1 MVQFHLGENSISFSD
16 DFNKLNTL
24 RTDIIDDMSQFSIY
38 DSMEQ
43 LISKHGKM
51 PNVDEVASSFPL
63 MVNQLICEA
72 IVPIIVNFLVENE
85 IYDCSEELFI
95 HRYQERYFNFA
106 KQPQFQNFLSHYVD
120 LANEYMEK
128 RTQKAYNRANRS
140 QWMGG
145 GFGITGAIKGAAQA
159 AVLNAATGVVRGI
172 GDGISDFA
180 SSTAY
185 KSKQNSLLSDDVF
198 QEFDIALQNCIHGC
212 ILACQIEYSTHKGIL
227 CSWSQRENIE
237 KSFAIFNNVQT
248 RVTNT
253 SKIAKLMSTA
263 IELSP
268 YNEEYYSFLYRQ
280 DGIDKTEVLALAEYL
295 GFSLYADRLELMDTA
310 LDALLDQLSSPA
322 QYGEC
327 AKGIIAL
334 GQKYSLISSDDC
346 IHATVKGDE
355 AAGTL
360 IKSSFEFA
368 VHGLYHE
375 AMEQSRTGNNS
386 AEQHRIYLQSL
397 EDLKKRYDYTNL
409 PELDPSAINEI
420 QELENASDLRVAAEV
435 QQQQY
440 FVRAMR
446 ELRQFYR
453 NESLSSKERITAILD
468 FAERRHIPV
477 TNGIASSS
485 STPTIANAVTMALAV
500 EELNS
505 RYTAKIKEQI
515 HAPSSEI
522 YQIRDAIQQL
532 FTQRGIVDSQKP
544 FEIIASFK
552 TSGSDVYNA
561 ILADCADLLNIPT
574 QIARY
579 LDNYADPHK
588 DDNDLRKKIA
598 SAIVNQCLNYPQFPC
613 TSINT
618 TLDENWAKKGEF
630 SDHKSVYVG
639 DFGALVPKDDIVC
652 MYYSRKS
659 FLDSTYTVITTSGIY
674 YPGRYMPTGRLWKD
688 IKEEPK
694 ESYHPKIIFKSTDH
708 TFEFGKDREGLE
720 LLKKCIKTAQSLMVQ
735 KIIPNNKINSSSFL
749 CERLHHYLSPDE
761 QSSVCLTSGSQLYGS
776 SEHPNSNVTGTSPL
790 KAHLSRN
797 EFILL
802 HESNPFINIIINIE
816 SSEVSAR
823 TIDNFLIIVLTNSF
837 LYFLDGQNEGYAIH
851 VEDLQSIKLEKSN
864 ESSYIEIS
872 SSDKIFSKRLKN
884 PTINSP
890 SLFDHLNQA
899 LVIGLRSEVQ
909 SPEEPLQ
916 PKEPPKNDNIFC
928 PYCGKKIPRNS
939 KFCCFCGS
947 KINYKK

>member
-106 KQPQFQNFLSHYVD
+106 KQPQFQNFLSHYVN

-248 RVTNT
+248 RVTDT
-253 SKIAKLMSTA
+253 SKIARLMSTA

-375 AMEQSRTGNNS
+375 AMEQSRAGNNS

-397 EDLKKRYDYTNL
+397 EDLKKRYDYPNL

-440 FVRAMR
+440 EGDDCSTITMLVVHHRFVASGDGYIYYGFKTCRDTQTTGLEFKDDAYI
-446 ELRQFYR
+446 EYDGGLKENQKNGQGKEYIFNYSK
-453 NESLSSKERITAILD
+453 NVPSL
-468 FAERRHIPV
+468 
-477 TNGIASSS
+477 
-485 STPTIANAVTMALAV
+485 
-500 EELNS
+500 
-505 RYTAKIKEQI
+505 
-515 HAPSSEI
+515 I
-522 YQIRDAIQQL
+522 YEGGFKD
-532 FTQRGIVDSQKP
+532 D
-544 FEIIASFK
+544 K
-552 TSGSDVYNA
+552 TSGKGKGYYEGGSLYYDGEYKNGKRNGKGTLYNE
-561 ILADCADLLNIPT
+561 DGSVQYKGNF
-574 QIARY
+574 
-579 LDNYADPHK
+579 K
-588 DDNDLRKKIA
+588 DGNA
-598 SAIVNQCLNYPQFPC
+598 A
-613 TSINT
+613 
-618 TLDENWAKKGEF
+618 
-630 SDHKSVYVG
+630 
-639 DFGALVPKDDIVC
+639 
-652 MYYSRKS
+652 
-659 FLDSTYTVITTSGIY
+659 
-674 YPGRYMPTGRLWKD
+674 
-688 IKEEPK
+688 
-694 ESYHPKIIFKSTDH
+694 
-708 TFEFGKDREGLE
+708 
-720 LLKKCIKTAQSLMVQ
+720 
-735 KIIPNNKINSSSFL
+735 
-749 CERLHHYLSPDE
+749 
-761 QSSVCLTSGSQLYGS
+761 
-776 SEHPNSNVTGTSPL
+776 
-790 KAHLSRN
+790 
-797 EFILL
+797 
-802 HESNPFINIIINIE
+802 
-816 SSEVSAR
+816 
-823 TIDNFLIIVLTNSF
+823 
-837 LYFLDGQNEGYAIH
+837 
-851 VEDLQSIKLEKSN
+851 
-864 ESSYIEIS
+864 
-872 SSDKIFSKRLKN
+872 
-884 PTINSP
+884 
-890 SLFDHLNQA
+890 
-899 LVIGLRSEVQ
+899 
-909 SPEEPLQ
+909 
-916 PKEPPKNDNIFC
+916 
-928 PYCGKKIPRNS
+928 
-939 KFCCFCGS
+939 
-947 KINYKK
+947 

>member
-51 PNVDEVASSFPL
+51 PNIDEVASSFPL

-106 KQPQFQNFLSHYVD
+106 KQPQFQNFLSHYVN

-128 RTQKAYNRANRS
+128 RTQKEYNRANRS

-248 RVTNT
+248 RVTDT

-280 DGIDKTEVLALAEYL
+280 DGIDKTEVLNLAEYL

-355 AAGTL
+355 AASFL

-368 VHGLYHE
+368 IHGLYHE
-375 AMEQSRTGNNS
+375 AMEQSRAGNNS
-386 AEQHRIYLQSL
+386 VEQHRIYLQSL
-397 EDLKKRYDYTNL
+397 EELKKKYDYNSL
-409 PELDPSAINEI
+409 SEVDSSAINEM
-420 QELENASDLRVAAEV
+420 QELENASDLRVAVKA

-440 FVRAMR
+440 FLRAMR
-446 ELRQFYR
+446 ELGQFYR

-468 FAERRHIPV
+468 FAERRHILV

-485 STPTIANAVTMALAV
+485 STPTIANAVTMALAA

-505 RYTAKIKEQI
+505 RYTAEIKEQI
-515 HAPSSEI
+515 NAPSSEI

-532 FTQRGIVDSQKP
+532 FTKRGIVDSQKP

-552 TSGSDVYNA
+552 TGGSDVYNA

-674 YPGRYMPTGRLWKD
+674 YPGSYMPTGRLWKD

-708 TFEFGKDREGLE
+708 IFEFGKDREGLE
-720 LLKKCIKTAQSLMVQ
+720 LLKKCIKTAQSLLVQ

-761 QSSVCLTSGSQLYGS
+761 QSSVYLTSGSQLYGS
-776 SEHPNSNVTGTSPL
+776 SEHPNSNITGTSPL

-797 EFILL
+797 EFILQ

-816 SSEVSAR
+816 SPEVSAR
-823 TIDNFLIIVLTNSF
+823 TIDHFLIIVLTNSF
-837 LYFLDGQNEGYAIH
+837 LYFLDGQNEGCAIH
-851 VEDLQSIKLEKSN
+851 VEDLQSIELEKSN
-864 ESSYIEIS
+864 DSSYIEIS

-884 PTINSP
+884 PTIDSP
-890 SLFDHLNQA
+890 TLFDHLNQA
-899 LVIGLRSEVQ
+899 LAIELRTKIQ
-909 SPEEPLQ
+909 SPDKLSQPEEHSQ
-916 PKEPPKNDNIFC
+916 SNNIFC
-928 PYCGKKIPRNS
+928 PYCGKKIPRSS

>member
-106 KQPQFQNFLSHYVD
+106 KQPQFQNFLSHYVN

-212 ILACQIEYSTHKGIL
+212 VLACQIEYSTHKGIL

-248 RVTNT
+248 RVTDT
-253 SKIAKLMSTA
+253 SKIARLMSTA

-375 AMEQSRTGNNS
+375 AMEQSRAGNNS

-397 EDLKKRYDYTNL
+397 EDLKKRYDYPNL

-761 QSSVCLTSGSQLYGS
+761 QSSVCLTSGSQLYGI

-823 TIDNFLIIVLTNSF
+823 TIDNFLIIVLTNIF
-837 LYFLDGQNEGYAIH
+837 LYFLDGQNEGCAIH

>member
-106 KQPQFQNFLSHYVD
+106 KQPQFQNFLSHYVN

-248 RVTNT
+248 RVTDT
-253 SKIAKLMSTA
+253 SKIARLMSTA

-375 AMEQSRTGNNS
+375 AMEQSRAGNNS

-397 EDLKKRYDYTNL
+397 EDLKKRYDYPNL

-674 YPGRYMPTGRLWKD
+674 YPGSYMPTGRLWKD

-708 TFEFGKDREGLE
+708 IFEFGKDREGLE
-720 LLKKCIKTAQSLMVQ
+720 LLKKCIKTAQSLLVQ

-761 QSSVCLTSGSQLYGS
+761 QSSVYLTSGSQLYGS

-797 EFILL
+797 EFILQ

-816 SSEVSAR
+816 SPEVSAR
-823 TIDNFLIIVLTNSF
+823 TIDHFLIIVLTNSF
-837 LYFLDGQNEGYAIH
+837 LYFLDGQNEGCAIH
-851 VEDLQSIKLEKSN
+851 VEDLQSIELEKSN
-864 ESSYIEIS
+864 DSSYIEIS

-884 PTINSP
+884 PTIDSP
-890 SLFDHLNQA
+890 TLFDHLNQA
-899 LVIGLRSEVQ
+899 LAIELRTKIQ
-909 SPEEPLQ
+909 SPDKLSQPEEHSQ
-916 PKEPPKNDNIFC
+916 SNNIFC
-928 PYCGKKIPRNS
+928 PYCGKKIPRSS

>member
-51 PNVDEVASSFPL
+51 PNIDEVASSFPL

-106 KQPQFQNFLSHYVD
+106 KQPQFQNFLSHYVN

-128 RTQKAYNRANRS
+128 RTQKEYNRANRS

-248 RVTNT
+248 RVTDT

-280 DGIDKTEVLALAEYL
+280 DGIDKTEVLNLAEYL

-310 LDALLDQLSSPA
+310 LDALLDRLSSPA

-355 AAGTL
+355 AASFL

-368 VHGLYHE
+368 IHGLYHE
-375 AMEQSRTGNNS
+375 AMEQSRAGNNS
-386 AEQHRIYLQSL
+386 VEQHRIYLQSL
-397 EDLKKRYDYTNL
+397 EELKKKYDYNSL
-409 PELDPSAINEI
+409 SEVDPSAINEM
-420 QELENASDLRVAAEV
+420 QELENASDLRVAVKA

-440 FVRAMR
+440 FLRAMR
-446 ELRQFYR
+446 ELGQFYR

-468 FAERRHIPV
+468 FAERRHILV

-485 STPTIANAVTMALAV
+485 STPTIANAVTMALAA

-505 RYTAKIKEQI
+505 RYTAEIKEQI
-515 HAPSSEI
+515 NAPSSEI

-532 FTQRGIVDSQKP
+532 FTKRGIVDSQKP

-552 TSGSDVYNA
+552 TGGSDVYNA

-674 YPGRYMPTGRLWKD
+674 YPGSYMPTGRLWKD

-708 TFEFGKDREGLE
+708 IFEFGKDREGLE
-720 LLKKCIKTAQSLMVQ
+720 LLKKCIKTAQSLLVQ

-761 QSSVCLTSGSQLYGS
+761 QSSVYLTSGSQLYGS
-776 SEHPNSNVTGTSPL
+776 SEHPNSNITGTSPL

-797 EFILL
+797 EFILQ

-816 SSEVSAR
+816 SPEVSAR
-823 TIDNFLIIVLTNSF
+823 TIDHFLIIVLTNSF
-837 LYFLDGQNEGYAIH
+837 LYFLDGQNEGCAIH
-851 VEDLQSIKLEKSN
+851 VEDLQSIELEKSN
-864 ESSYIEIS
+864 DSSYIEIS

-884 PTINSP
+884 PTIDSP
-890 SLFDHLNQA
+890 TLFDHLNQA
-899 LVIGLRSEVQ
+899 LAIELRTKIQ
-909 SPEEPLQ
+909 SPDKLSQPEEHSQ
-916 PKEPPKNDNIFC
+916 SNNIFC
-928 PYCGKKIPRNS
+928 PYCGKKIPRSS

>member
-51 PNVDEVASSFPL
+51 PNIDEVASSFPL

-106 KQPQFQNFLSHYVD
+106 KQPQFQNFLSHYVN

-128 RTQKAYNRANRS
+128 RTQKEYNRANRS

-248 RVTNT
+248 RVTDT

-280 DGIDKTEVLALAEYL
+280 DGIDKTEVLNLAEYL

-310 LDALLDQLSSPA
+310 LDALLDRLSSPA

-355 AAGTL
+355 AASFL

-368 VHGLYHE
+368 IHGLYHE
-375 AMEQSRTGNNS
+375 AMEQSRAGNNS
-386 AEQHRIYLQSL
+386 VEQHRIYLQSL
-397 EDLKKRYDYTNL
+397 EELKKKYDYNSL
-409 PELDPSAINEI
+409 SEVDPSAINEM
-420 QELENASDLRVAAEV
+420 QELENASDLRVAVKA

-440 FVRAMR
+440 FLRAMR
-446 ELRQFYR
+446 ELGQFYR

-468 FAERRHIPV
+468 FAERRHILV

-485 STPTIANAVTMALAV
+485 STPTIANAVTMALAA

-505 RYTAKIKEQI
+505 RYTAEIKEQI
-515 HAPSSEI
+515 NAPSSEI

-532 FTQRGIVDSQKP
+532 FTKRGIVDSQKP

-552 TSGSDVYNA
+552 TGGSDVYNA

-659 FLDSTYTVITTSGIY
+659 FLDSSYTVITTSGIY
-674 YPGRYMPTGRLWKD
+674 YPGSYMPTGRLWKD

-708 TFEFGKDREGLE
+708 IFEFGKDREGLE
-720 LLKKCIKTAQSLMVQ
+720 LLKKCIKTAQSLLVQ

-761 QSSVCLTSGSQLYGS
+761 QSSVYLTSGSQLYGS
-776 SEHPNSNVTGTSPL
+776 SEHPNSNITGTSPL

-797 EFILL
+797 EFILQ

-816 SSEVSAR
+816 SPEVSAR
-823 TIDNFLIIVLTNSF
+823 TIDHFLIIVLTNSF
-837 LYFLDGQNEGYAIH
+837 LYFLDGQNEGCAIH
-851 VEDLQSIKLEKSN
+851 VEDLQSIELEKSN
-864 ESSYIEIS
+864 DSSYIEIS

-884 PTINSP
+884 PTIDSP
-890 SLFDHLNQA
+890 TLFDHLNQA
-899 LVIGLRSEVQ
+899 LAIELRTKIQ
-909 SPEEPLQ
+909 SPDKLSQPEEHSQ
-916 PKEPPKNDNIFC
+916 SNNIFC
-928 PYCGKKIPRNS
+928 PYCGKKIPRSS

>member
-51 PNVDEVASSFPL
+51 PNIDEVASSFPL

-106 KQPQFQNFLSHYVD
+106 KQPQFQNFLSHYVN

-128 RTQKAYNRANRS
+128 RTQKEYNRANRS

-248 RVTNT
+248 RVTDT

-280 DGIDKTEVLALAEYL
+280 DGIDKTEVLNLAEYL

-310 LDALLDQLSSPA
+310 LDALLDRLSSPA

-355 AAGTL
+355 AASFL

-368 VHGLYHE
+368 IHGLYHE
-375 AMEQSRTGNNS
+375 AMEQSRAGNNS
-386 AEQHRIYLQSL
+386 VEQHRIYLQSL
-397 EDLKKRYDYTNL
+397 EELKKKYDYNSL
-409 PELDPSAINEI
+409 SEVDPSAINEM
-420 QELENASDLRVAAEV
+420 QELENASDLRVAVKA

-440 FVRAMR
+440 FLRAMR
-446 ELRQFYR
+446 ELGQFYR

-468 FAERRHIPV
+468 FAERRHILV

-485 STPTIANAVTMALAV
+485 STPTIANAVTMALAA

-505 RYTAKIKEQI
+505 RYTAEIKEQI
-515 HAPSSEI
+515 NAPSSEI

-532 FTQRGIVDSQKP
+532 FTKRGIVDSQKP

-552 TSGSDVYNA
+552 TGGSDVYNA

-674 YPGRYMPTGRLWKD
+674 YPGSYMPTGRLWKD

-708 TFEFGKDREGLE
+708 IFEFGKDREGLE
-720 LLKKCIKTAQSLMVQ
+720 LLKKCIKTAQSLLVQ
-735 KIIPNNKINSSSFL
+735 KIIHNNKINSSSFL

-761 QSSVCLTSGSQLYGS
+761 QSSVYLTSGSQLYGS

-797 EFILL
+797 EFILQ

-816 SSEVSAR
+816 SPEVSAR
-823 TIDNFLIIVLTNSF
+823 TIDHFLIIVLTNSF
-837 LYFLDGQNEGYAIH
+837 LYFLDGQNEGCAIH
-851 VEDLQSIKLEKSN
+851 VEDLQSIELEKSN
-864 ESSYIEIS
+864 DSSYIEIS

-884 PTINSP
+884 PTIDSP
-890 SLFDHLNQA
+890 TLFDHLNQA
-899 LVIGLRSEVQ
+899 LAIELRTKIQ
-909 SPEEPLQ
+909 SPDKLSQPEEHSQ
-916 PKEPPKNDNIFC
+916 SNNIFC
-928 PYCGKKIPRNS
+928 PYCGKKIPRSS

>member
-1 MVQFHLGENSISFSD
+1 
-16 DFNKLNTL
+16 
-24 RTDIIDDMSQFSIY
+24 MSQFSIY

-106 KQPQFQNFLSHYVD
+106 KQPQFQNFLSHYVN

-248 RVTNT
+248 RVTDT
-253 SKIAKLMSTA
+253 SKIARLMSTA

-280 DGIDKTEVLALAEYL
+280 DGIDKTEVLALAKYL

-375 AMEQSRTGNNS
+375 AMEQSRAGNNS

-397 EDLKKRYDYTNL
+397 EDLKKRYDYPNL

-420 QELENASDLRVAAEV
+420 QELENGG
-435 QQQQY
+435 
-440 FVRAMR
+440 FNMAMKVIKCPDCGH
-446 ELRQFYR
+446 ELARLILGGGTNQTKTCSGCGSRF
-453 NESLSSKERITAILD
+453 RI
-468 FAERRHIPV
+468 
-477 TNGIASSS
+477 
-485 STPTIANAVTMALAV
+485 
-500 EELNS
+500 
-505 RYTAKIKEQI
+505 IK
-515 HAPSSEI
+515 
-522 YQIRDAIQQL
+522 D
-532 FTQRGIVDSQKP
+532 
-544 FEIIASFK
+544 
-552 TSGSDVYNA
+552 
-561 ILADCADLLNIPT
+561 
-574 QIARY
+574 
-579 LDNYADPHK
+579 
-588 DDNDLRKKIA
+588 
-598 SAIVNQCLNYPQFPC
+598 
-613 TSINT
+613 
-618 TLDENWAKKGEF
+618 
-630 SDHKSVYVG
+630 
-639 DFGALVPKDDIVC
+639 
-652 MYYSRKS
+652 
-659 FLDSTYTVITTSGIY
+659 
-674 YPGRYMPTGRLWKD
+674 
-688 IKEEPK
+688 
-694 ESYHPKIIFKSTDH
+694 
-708 TFEFGKDREGLE
+708 
-720 LLKKCIKTAQSLMVQ
+720 
-735 KIIPNNKINSSSFL
+735 
-749 CERLHHYLSPDE
+749 
-761 QSSVCLTSGSQLYGS
+761 
-776 SEHPNSNVTGTSPL
+776 
-790 KAHLSRN
+790 
-797 EFILL
+797 
-802 HESNPFINIIINIE
+802 
-816 SSEVSAR
+816 AR
-823 TIDNFLIIVLTNSF
+823 TGSVR
-837 LYFLDGQNEGYAIH
+837 
-851 VEDLQSIKLEKSN
+851 VE
-864 ESSYIEIS
+864 
-872 SSDKIFSKRLKN
+872 R
-884 PTINSP
+884 
-890 SLFDHLNQA
+890 A
-899 LVIGLRSEVQ
+899 
-909 SPEEPLQ
+909 
-916 PKEPPKNDNIFC
+916 
-928 PYCGKKIPRNS
+928 
-939 KFCCFCGS
+939 
-947 KINYKK
+947 

>member
-1 MVQFHLGENSISFSD
+1 
-16 DFNKLNTL
+16 
-24 RTDIIDDMSQFSIY
+24 
-38 DSMEQ
+38 
-43 LISKHGKM
+43 
-51 PNVDEVASSFPL
+51 
-63 MVNQLICEA
+63 
-72 IVPIIVNFLVENE
+72 
-85 IYDCSEELFI
+85 
-95 HRYQERYFNFA
+95 
-106 KQPQFQNFLSHYVD
+106 
-120 LANEYMEK
+120 
-128 RTQKAYNRANRS
+128 
-140 QWMGG
+140 
-145 GFGITGAIKGAAQA
+145 
-159 AVLNAATGVVRGI
+159 
-172 GDGISDFA
+172 
-180 SSTAY
+180 
-185 KSKQNSLLSDDVF
+185 
-198 QEFDIALQNCIHGC
+198 
-212 ILACQIEYSTHKGIL
+212 
-227 CSWSQRENIE
+227 
-237 KSFAIFNNVQT
+237 
-248 RVTNT
+248 
-253 SKIAKLMSTA
+253 
-263 IELSP
+263 
-268 YNEEYYSFLYRQ
+268 
-280 DGIDKTEVLALAEYL
+280 
-295 GFSLYADRLELMDTA
+295 
-310 LDALLDQLSSPA
+310 
-322 QYGEC
+322 
-327 AKGIIAL
+327 
-334 GQKYSLISSDDC
+334 
-346 IHATVKGDE
+346 
-355 AAGTL
+355 
-360 IKSSFEFA
+360 
-368 VHGLYHE
+368 
-375 AMEQSRTGNNS
+375 
-386 AEQHRIYLQSL
+386 
-397 EDLKKRYDYTNL
+397 
-409 PELDPSAINEI
+409 
-420 QELENASDLRVAAEV
+420 
-435 QQQQY
+435 
-440 FVRAMR
+440 
-446 ELRQFYR
+446 
-453 NESLSSKERITAILD
+453 
-468 FAERRHIPV
+468 
-477 TNGIASSS
+477 
-485 STPTIANAVTMALAV
+485 MALAV

-761 QSSVCLTSGSQLYGS
+761 QSSVCLTSGSQLYGI

-837 LYFLDGQNEGYAIH
+837 LYFLDGQNEGCAIH

>member
-51 PNVDEVASSFPL
+51 PNIGEVASSFPL

-106 KQPQFQNFLSHYVD
+106 KQPQFQNFLSHYVN

-128 RTQKAYNRANRS
+128 RTQKEYNRANRS

-248 RVTNT
+248 RVTDT

-280 DGIDKTEVLALAEYL
+280 DGIDKTEVLNLAEYL

-310 LDALLDQLSSPA
+310 LDALLDRLSSPA

-355 AAGTL
+355 AASFL

-368 VHGLYHE
+368 IHGLYHE
-375 AMEQSRTGNNS
+375 AMEQSRAGNNS
-386 AEQHRIYLQSL
+386 VEQHRIYLQSL
-397 EDLKKRYDYTNL
+397 EELKKKYDYNSL
-409 PELDPSAINEI
+409 SEVDPSAINEM
-420 QELENASDLRVAAEV
+420 QELENASDLRVAVKA

-440 FVRAMR
+440 FLRAMR
-446 ELRQFYR
+446 ELGQFYR

-468 FAERRHIPV
+468 FAERRHILV

-485 STPTIANAVTMALAV
+485 STPTIANAVTMALAA

-505 RYTAKIKEQI
+505 RYTAEIKEQI
-515 HAPSSEI
+515 NAPSSEI

-532 FTQRGIVDSQKP
+532 FTKRGIVDSQKP

-552 TSGSDVYNA
+552 TGGSDVYNA

-674 YPGRYMPTGRLWKD
+674 YPGSYMPTGRLWKD

-708 TFEFGKDREGLE
+708 IFEFGKDREGLE
-720 LLKKCIKTAQSLMVQ
+720 LLKKCIKTAQSLLVQ

-761 QSSVCLTSGSQLYGS
+761 QSSVYLTSGSQLYGS
-776 SEHPNSNVTGTSPL
+776 SEHPNSNITGTSPL

-797 EFILL
+797 EFILQ

-816 SSEVSAR
+816 SPEVSAR
-823 TIDNFLIIVLTNSF
+823 TIDHFLIIVLTNSF
-837 LYFLDGQNEGYAIH
+837 LYFLDGQNEGCAIH
-851 VEDLQSIKLEKSN
+851 VEDLQSIELEKSN
-864 ESSYIEIS
+864 DSSYIEIS

-884 PTINSP
+884 PTIDSP
-890 SLFDHLNQA
+890 TLFDHLNQA
-899 LVIGLRSEVQ
+899 LAIELRTKIQ
-909 SPEEPLQ
+909 SPDKLSQPEEHFQ
-916 PKEPPKNDNIFC
+916 SNNIFC
-928 PYCGKKIPRNS
+928 PYCGKKIPRSS

>member
-51 PNVDEVASSFPL
+51 PNIDEVASSFPL

-106 KQPQFQNFLSHYVD
+106 KQPQFQNFLSHYVN

-128 RTQKAYNRANRS
+128 RTQKEYNRANRS

-248 RVTNT
+248 RVTDT
-253 SKIAKLMSTA
+253 SKIAKFMSTA

-280 DGIDKTEVLALAEYL
+280 DGIDKTEVLNLAEYL

-310 LDALLDQLSSPA
+310 LDALLDRLSSPA

-355 AAGTL
+355 AASFL

-368 VHGLYHE
+368 IHGLYHE
-375 AMEQSRTGNNS
+375 AMEQSRAGNNS
-386 AEQHRIYLQSL
+386 VEQHRIYLQSL
-397 EDLKKRYDYTNL
+397 EELKKKYDYNSL
-409 PELDPSAINEI
+409 SEVEPSAINEM
-420 QELENASDLRVAAEV
+420 QELENASDLRVAVKA

-440 FVRAMR
+440 FLRAMR
-446 ELRQFYR
+446 ELGQFYR

-468 FAERRHIPV
+468 FAERRHILV

-485 STPTIANAVTMALAV
+485 STPTIANAVTMALAA

-505 RYTAKIKEQI
+505 RYTAEIKEQI
-515 HAPSSEI
+515 NAPSSEI

-532 FTQRGIVDSQKP
+532 FTKRGIVDSQKP

-552 TSGSDVYNA
+552 TGGSDVYNA

-579 LDNYADPHK
+579 LDNHADPHK

-674 YPGRYMPTGRLWKD
+674 YPGSYMPTGRLWKD

-708 TFEFGKDREGLE
+708 IFEFGKDREGLE
-720 LLKKCIKTAQSLMVQ
+720 LLKKCIKTAQSLLVQ

-761 QSSVCLTSGSQLYGS
+761 QSSVYLTSGSQLYGS

-797 EFILL
+797 EFILQ

-816 SSEVSAR
+816 SPEVSAR
-823 TIDNFLIIVLTNSF
+823 TIDHFLIIVLTNSF
-837 LYFLDGQNEGYAIH
+837 LYFLDGQNEGCAIH
-851 VEDLQSIKLEKSN
+851 VEDLQSIELEKSN
-864 ESSYIEIS
+864 DSSYIEIS

-884 PTINSP
+884 PTIDSP
-890 SLFDHLNQA
+890 TLFDHLNQA
-899 LVIGLRSEVQ
+899 LAIELRTKIQ
-909 SPEEPLQ
+909 SPDKLSQPEEHSQ
-916 PKEPPKNDNIFC
+916 SNNIFC
-928 PYCGKKIPRNS
+928 PYCGKKIPRSS

>member
-51 PNVDEVASSFPL
+51 PNIDEVASSFPL

-106 KQPQFQNFLSHYVD
+106 KQPQFQNFLSHYVN

-128 RTQKAYNRANRS
+128 RTQKEYNRANRS

-248 RVTNT
+248 RVTDT

-280 DGIDKTEVLALAEYL
+280 DGIDKTEVLNLAEYL

-310 LDALLDQLSSPA
+310 LDALLDRLSSPA

-334 GQKYSLISSDDC
+334 GQKYRLISSDDC

-355 AAGTL
+355 AASFL

-368 VHGLYHE
+368 IHGLYHE
-375 AMEQSRTGNNS
+375 AMEQSRAGNNS
-386 AEQHRIYLQSL
+386 VEQHRIYLQSL
-397 EDLKKRYDYTNL
+397 EELKKKYDYNSL
-409 PELDPSAINEI
+409 SEVDPSAINEM
-420 QELENASDLRVAAEV
+420 QELENASDLRVAVKA

-440 FVRAMR
+440 FLRAMR
-446 ELRQFYR
+446 ELGQFYR

-468 FAERRHIPV
+468 FAERRHILV

-485 STPTIANAVTMALAV
+485 STPTIANAVTMALAA

-505 RYTAKIKEQI
+505 RYTAEIKEQI
-515 HAPSSEI
+515 NAPSSEI

-532 FTQRGIVDSQKP
+532 FTKRGIVDSQKP

-552 TSGSDVYNA
+552 TGGSDVYNA

-674 YPGRYMPTGRLWKD
+674 YPGSYMPTGRLWKD

-708 TFEFGKDREGLE
+708 IFEFGKDREGLE
-720 LLKKCIKTAQSLMVQ
+720 LLKKCIKTAQSLLVQ

-761 QSSVCLTSGSQLYGS
+761 QSSVYLTSGSQLYGS
-776 SEHPNSNVTGTSPL
+776 SEHPNSNITGTSPL

-797 EFILL
+797 EFILQ

-816 SSEVSAR
+816 SPEVSAR
-823 TIDNFLIIVLTNSF
+823 TIDHFLIIVLTNSF
-837 LYFLDGQNEGYAIH
+837 LYFLDGQNEGCAIH
-851 VEDLQSIKLEKSN
+851 VEDLQSIELEKSN
-864 ESSYIEIS
+864 DSSYIEIS

-884 PTINSP
+884 PTIDSP
-890 SLFDHLNQA
+890 TLFDHLNQA
-899 LVIGLRSEVQ
+899 LAIELRTKIQ
-909 SPEEPLQ
+909 SPDKLSQPEEHSQ
-916 PKEPPKNDNIFC
+916 SNNIFC
-928 PYCGKKIPRNS
+928 PYCGKKIPRSS

>member
-106 KQPQFQNFLSHYVD
+106 KQPQFQNFLSHYVN

-172 GDGISDFA
+172 GDVISDFA

-248 RVTNT
+248 RVTDT
-253 SKIAKLMSTA
+253 SKIARLMSTA

-375 AMEQSRTGNNS
+375 AMEQSRAGNNS

-397 EDLKKRYDYTNL
+397 EDLKKRYDYPNL

-674 YPGRYMPTGRLWKD
+674 YPGSYMPTGRLWKD

-708 TFEFGKDREGLE
+708 IFEFGKDLEGLE
-720 LLKKCIKTAQSLMVQ
+720 LLKKCIKTAQSLLVQ
-735 KIIPNNKINSSSFL
+735 KIIPNHKINSSSFL

-761 QSSVCLTSGSQLYGS
+761 QSSVYLTSGSQLYGS

-797 EFILL
+797 EFILQ

-816 SSEVSAR
+816 SPEVSAR
-823 TIDNFLIIVLTNSF
+823 TIDHFLIIVLTNSF
-837 LYFLDGQNEGYAIH
+837 LYFLDGQNEGCAIH
-851 VEDLQSIKLEKSN
+851 VEDLQSIELEKSN
-864 ESSYIEIS
+864 DSSYIEIS

-884 PTINSP
+884 PTIDSP
-890 SLFDHLNQA
+890 TLFDHLNQA
-899 LVIGLRSEVQ
+899 LAIELRTKIQ
-909 SPEEPLQ
+909 SPDKLSQPEEHSQ
-916 PKEPPKNDNIFC
+916 SNNIFC
-928 PYCGKKIPRNS
+928 PYCGKKIPRSS

>member
-51 PNVDEVASSFPL
+51 PNIDEVASSFPL

-106 KQPQFQNFLSHYVD
+106 KQPQFQNFLSHYVN

-128 RTQKAYNRANRS
+128 RTQKEYNRANRS

-248 RVTNT
+248 RVTDT

-280 DGIDKTEVLALAEYL
+280 DGIDKTEVLNLAEYL

-310 LDALLDQLSSPA
+310 LDALLDRLSSPA

-355 AAGTL
+355 AASFL

-368 VHGLYHE
+368 IHGLYHE
-375 AMEQSRTGNNS
+375 AMEQSRAGNNS
-386 AEQHRIYLQSL
+386 VEQHRIYLQSL
-397 EDLKKRYDYTNL
+397 EELKKKYDYNSL
-409 PELDPSAINEI
+409 SEVDPSAINEM
-420 QELENASDLRVAAEV
+420 QELENASDLRVAVKA

-440 FVRAMR
+440 FLRAMR
-446 ELRQFYR
+446 ELGQFYR

-468 FAERRHIPV
+468 FAERRHILV

-485 STPTIANAVTMALAV
+485 STPTIANAVTMALAA

-505 RYTAKIKEQI
+505 RYTAEIKEQI
-515 HAPSSEI
+515 NAPSSEI

-532 FTQRGIVDSQKP
+532 FTKRGIVDSQKP

-552 TSGSDVYNA
+552 TGGSDVYNA

-674 YPGRYMPTGRLWKD
+674 YPGSYMPTGRLWKD

-708 TFEFGKDREGLE
+708 IFEFGKDREGLE
-720 LLKKCIKTAQSLMVQ
+720 LLKKCIKTAQSLLVQ

-761 QSSVCLTSGSQLYGS
+761 QSSVYLTSGSQLYGS
-776 SEHPNSNVTGTSPL
+776 SEHPNSNITGTSPL
-790 KAHLSRN
+790 KAHLSKN
-797 EFILL
+797 EFILQ

-816 SSEVSAR
+816 SPEVSAR
-823 TIDNFLIIVLTNSF
+823 TIDHFLIIVLTNSF
-837 LYFLDGQNEGYAIH
+837 LYFLDGQNEGCAIH
-851 VEDLQSIKLEKSN
+851 VEDLQSIELEKSN
-864 ESSYIEIS
+864 DSSYIEIS

-884 PTINSP
+884 PTIDSP
-890 SLFDHLNQA
+890 TLFDHLNQA
-899 LVIGLRSEVQ
+899 LAIELRTKIQ
-909 SPEEPLQ
+909 SPDKLSQPEEHSQ
-916 PKEPPKNDNIFC
+916 SNNIFC
-928 PYCGKKIPRNS
+928 PYCGKKIPRSS

>member
-51 PNVDEVASSFPL
+51 PNIDEVASSFPL

-106 KQPQFQNFLSHYVD
+106 KQPQFQNFLSHYVN

-128 RTQKAYNRANRS
+128 RTQKEYNRANRS

-248 RVTNT
+248 RVTDT

-280 DGIDKTEVLALAEYL
+280 DG
-295 GFSLYADRLELMDTA
+295 
-310 LDALLDQLSSPA
+310 
-322 QYGEC
+322 
-327 AKGIIAL
+327 
-334 GQKYSLISSDDC
+334 
-346 IHATVKGDE
+346 
-355 AAGTL
+355 
-360 IKSSFEFA
+360 
-368 VHGLYHE
+368 
-375 AMEQSRTGNNS
+375 
-386 AEQHRIYLQSL
+386 
-397 EDLKKRYDYTNL
+397 
-409 PELDPSAINEI
+409 
-420 QELENASDLRVAAEV
+420 
-435 QQQQY
+435 
-440 FVRAMR
+440 
-446 ELRQFYR
+446 
-453 NESLSSKERITAILD
+453 
-468 FAERRHIPV
+468 
-477 TNGIASSS
+477 
-485 STPTIANAVTMALAV
+485 
-500 EELNS
+500 
-505 RYTAKIKEQI
+505 
-515 HAPSSEI
+515 
-522 YQIRDAIQQL
+522 
-532 FTQRGIVDSQKP
+532 
-544 FEIIASFK
+544 
-552 TSGSDVYNA
+552 
-561 ILADCADLLNIPT
+561 
-574 QIARY
+574 
-579 LDNYADPHK
+579 
-588 DDNDLRKKIA
+588 
-598 SAIVNQCLNYPQFPC
+598 
-613 TSINT
+613 
-618 TLDENWAKKGEF
+618 
-630 SDHKSVYVG
+630 
-639 DFGALVPKDDIVC
+639 
-652 MYYSRKS
+652 
-659 FLDSTYTVITTSGIY
+659 
-674 YPGRYMPTGRLWKD
+674 
-688 IKEEPK
+688 
-694 ESYHPKIIFKSTDH
+694 
-708 TFEFGKDREGLE
+708 
-720 LLKKCIKTAQSLMVQ
+720 
-735 KIIPNNKINSSSFL
+735 
-749 CERLHHYLSPDE
+749 
-761 QSSVCLTSGSQLYGS
+761 
-776 SEHPNSNVTGTSPL
+776 
-790 KAHLSRN
+790 
-797 EFILL
+797 
-802 HESNPFINIIINIE
+802 
-816 SSEVSAR
+816 
-823 TIDNFLIIVLTNSF
+823 
-837 LYFLDGQNEGYAIH
+837 
-851 VEDLQSIKLEKSN
+851 
-864 ESSYIEIS
+864 IEIS

-899 LVIGLRSEVQ
+899 LVIGLHSEVQ

-916 PKEPPKNDNIFC
+916 PKDPPKSDNIFC
-928 PYCGKKIPRNS
+928 PYCGKKIPRSS

-947 KINYKK
+947 KINYKKESPL

>member
-106 KQPQFQNFLSHYVD
+106 KQPQFQNFLSHYVN

-248 RVTNT
+248 RVTDT
-253 SKIAKLMSTA
+253 SKIARLMSTA

-375 AMEQSRTGNNS
+375 AMEQSRAGNNS

-397 EDLKKRYDYTNL
+397 EDLKKRYDYPNL

-588 DDNDLRKKIA
+588 DNNDLRKKIA

-708 TFEFGKDREGLE
+708 TFEFGKDREGLV
-720 LLKKCIKTAQSLMVQ
+720 LLK
-735 KIIPNNKINSSSFL
+735 
-749 CERLHHYLSPDE
+749 
-761 QSSVCLTSGSQLYGS
+761 
-776 SEHPNSNVTGTSPL
+776 
-790 KAHLSRN
+790 
-797 EFILL
+797 
-802 HESNPFINIIINIE
+802 
-816 SSEVSAR
+816 
-823 TIDNFLIIVLTNSF
+823 
-837 LYFLDGQNEGYAIH
+837 
-851 VEDLQSIKLEKSN
+851 
-864 ESSYIEIS
+864 
-872 SSDKIFSKRLKN
+872 
-884 PTINSP
+884 
-890 SLFDHLNQA
+890 
-899 LVIGLRSEVQ
+899 
-909 SPEEPLQ
+909 
-916 PKEPPKNDNIFC
+916 
-928 PYCGKKIPRNS
+928 
-939 KFCCFCGS
+939 
-947 KINYKK
+947 

>member
-106 KQPQFQNFLSHYVD
+106 KQPQFQNFLSHYVN

-248 RVTNT
+248 RVTDT
-253 SKIAKLMSTA
+253 SKIARLMSTA

-355 AAGTL
+355 AASFL

-368 VHGLYHE
+368 IHGLYHE
-375 AMEQSRTGNNS
+375 AMEQSRAGNNS
-386 AEQHRIYLQSL
+386 VEQHRIYLQSL
-397 EDLKKRYDYTNL
+397 EELKKKYDYNSL
-409 PELDPSAINEI
+409 SEVDPSAINEM
-420 QELENASDLRVAAEV
+420 QELENASDLRVAVKA

-440 FVRAMR
+440 FLRAMR
-446 ELRQFYR
+446 ELGQFYR

-468 FAERRHIPV
+468 FAERRHILV

-485 STPTIANAVTMALAV
+485 STPTIANAVTMALAA

-505 RYTAKIKEQI
+505 RYTAEIKEQI
-515 HAPSSEI
+515 NAPSSEI

-532 FTQRGIVDSQKP
+532 FTKRGIVDSQKP

-552 TSGSDVYNA
+552 TGGSDVYNA

-588 DDNDLRKKIA
+588 NDNDLRKKIA

-674 YPGRYMPTGRLWKD
+674 YPGSYMPTGRLWKD

-708 TFEFGKDREGLE
+708 IFEFGKDREGLE
-720 LLKKCIKTAQSLMVQ
+720 LLKKCIKTAQSLLVQ

-761 QSSVCLTSGSQLYGS
+761 QSSVYLTSGSQLYGS

-797 EFILL
+797 EFILQ

-816 SSEVSAR
+816 SPEVSAR
-823 TIDNFLIIVLTNSF
+823 TIDHFLIIVLTNSF
-837 LYFLDGQNEGYAIH
+837 LYFLDGQNEGCAIH
-851 VEDLQSIKLEKSN
+851 VEDLQSIELEKSN
-864 ESSYIEIS
+864 DSSYIEIS

-884 PTINSP
+884 PTIDSP
-890 SLFDHLNQA
+890 TLFDHLNQA
-899 LVIGLRSEVQ
+899 LAIELRTKIQ
-909 SPEEPLQ
+909 SPDKLSQPEEHSQ
-916 PKEPPKNDNIFC
+916 SNNIFC
-928 PYCGKKIPRNS
+928 PYCGKKIPRSS

>member
-106 KQPQFQNFLSHYVD
+106 KQPQFQNFLSHYVN

-248 RVTNT
+248 RVTDT
-253 SKIAKLMSTA
+253 SKIARLMSTA

-355 AAGTL
+355 AASFL

-368 VHGLYHE
+368 IHGLYHE
-375 AMEQSRTGNNS
+375 AMEQSRAGNNS
-386 AEQHRIYLQSL
+386 IEQHRIYLQSL
-397 EDLKKRYDYTNL
+397 EELKKKYDYNSL
-409 PELDPSAINEI
+409 SEVDPSAINEM
-420 QELENASDLRVAAEV
+420 QELENASDLRVAVKA

-440 FVRAMR
+440 FLRAMR
-446 ELRQFYR
+446 ELGQFYR

-468 FAERRHIPV
+468 FAERRHILV

-485 STPTIANAVTMALAV
+485 STPTIANAVTMALAA

-505 RYTAKIKEQI
+505 RYTAEIKEQI
-515 HAPSSEI
+515 NAPSSEI

-532 FTQRGIVDSQKP
+532 FTKRGIVDSQKP

-552 TSGSDVYNA
+552 TGGSDVYNA

-674 YPGRYMPTGRLWKD
+674 YPGSYMPTGRLWKD

-708 TFEFGKDREGLE
+708 IFEFGKDREGLE
-720 LLKKCIKTAQSLMVQ
+720 LLKKCIKTAQSLLVQ

-761 QSSVCLTSGSQLYGS
+761 QSSVYLTSGSQLYGS

-823 TIDNFLIIVLTNSF
+823 TIDSFLIIVLTNSF
-837 LYFLDGQNEGYAIH
+837 LYFLDGQNEGCAIH

>member
-72 IVPIIVNFLVENE
+72 IVPIIVNFLVEN
-85 IYDCSEELFI
+85 
-95 HRYQERYFNFA
+95 
-106 KQPQFQNFLSHYVD
+106 
-120 LANEYMEK
+120 
-128 RTQKAYNRANRS
+128 
-140 QWMGG
+140 
-145 GFGITGAIKGAAQA
+145 
-159 AVLNAATGVVRGI
+159 
-172 GDGISDFA
+172 
-180 SSTAY
+180 
-185 KSKQNSLLSDDVF
+185 
-198 QEFDIALQNCIHGC
+198 
-212 ILACQIEYSTHKGIL
+212 
-227 CSWSQRENIE
+227 
-237 KSFAIFNNVQT
+237 
-248 RVTNT
+248 
-253 SKIAKLMSTA
+253 
-263 IELSP
+263 
-268 YNEEYYSFLYRQ
+268 
-280 DGIDKTEVLALAEYL
+280 
-295 GFSLYADRLELMDTA
+295 
-310 LDALLDQLSSPA
+310 
-322 QYGEC
+322 
-327 AKGIIAL
+327 
-334 GQKYSLISSDDC
+334 
-346 IHATVKGDE
+346 
-355 AAGTL
+355 
-360 IKSSFEFA
+360 
-368 VHGLYHE
+368 
-375 AMEQSRTGNNS
+375 
-386 AEQHRIYLQSL
+386 
-397 EDLKKRYDYTNL
+397 
-409 PELDPSAINEI
+409 
-420 QELENASDLRVAAEV
+420 
-435 QQQQY
+435 
-440 FVRAMR
+440 
-446 ELRQFYR
+446 
-453 NESLSSKERITAILD
+453 
-468 FAERRHIPV
+468 
-477 TNGIASSS
+477 
-485 STPTIANAVTMALAV
+485 
-500 EELNS
+500 S

-561 ILADCADLLNIPT
+561 ILADCADLLNIST

-797 EFILL
+797 EFILQ

-837 LYFLDGQNEGYAIH
+837 LYFLDGQNEGCAIH

-864 ESSYIEIS
+864 ESSYIEINC
-872 SSDKIFSKRLKN
+872 SDKIFSKRLKN

>member
-72 IVPIIVNFLVENE
+72 IVPIIVNFIVENE

-106 KQPQFQNFLSHYVD
+106 KQPQFQNFLSHYVN

-212 ILACQIEYSTHKGIL
+212 VLACQIEYSTHKGIL

-248 RVTNT
+248 RVTDT
-253 SKIAKLMSTA
+253 SKIARLMSTA

-375 AMEQSRTGNNS
+375 AMEQSRAGNNS

-397 EDLKKRYDYTNL
+397 EDLKKRYDYPNL

-761 QSSVCLTSGSQLYGS
+761 QSSVCLTSGSQLYGI

-823 TIDNFLIIVLTNSF
+823 TIDNFLIIVLTNIF
-837 LYFLDGQNEGYAIH
+837 LYFLDGQNEGCAIH

>member
-106 KQPQFQNFLSHYVD
+106 KQPQFQNFLSHYVN

-248 RVTNT
+248 RVTDT
-253 SKIAKLMSTA
+253 SKIARLMSTA

-375 AMEQSRTGNNS
+375 AMEQSRAGNNS

-397 EDLKKRYDYTNL
+397 EDLKKRYDYPNL

-485 STPTIANAVTMALAV
+485 STPTIANVVTMALAV

-823 TIDNFLIIVLTNSF
+823 TIDSFLIIVLTNSF
-837 LYFLDGQNEGYAIH
+837 LYFLDGQNEGCAIH

>member
-24 RTDIIDDMSQFSIY
+24 RTDIIDDMSHFSIY

-51 PNVDEVASSFPL
+51 PNIDEVASSFPL

-106 KQPQFQNFLSHYVD
+106 KQPQFQNFLSHYVN

-128 RTQKAYNRANRS
+128 RTQKEYNRANRS

-248 RVTNT
+248 RVTDT

-280 DGIDKTEVLALAEYL
+280 DGIDKTEVLNLAEYL

-310 LDALLDQLSSPA
+310 LDALLDRLSSPA

-355 AAGTL
+355 AASFL

-368 VHGLYHE
+368 IHGLYHE
-375 AMEQSRTGNNS
+375 AMEQSRAGNNS
-386 AEQHRIYLQSL
+386 VEQHRIYLQSL
-397 EDLKKRYDYTNL
+397 EELKKKYDYNSL
-409 PELDPSAINEI
+409 SEVDPSAINEM
-420 QELENASDLRVAAEV
+420 QELENASDLRVAVKA

-440 FVRAMR
+440 FLRAMR
-446 ELRQFYR
+446 ELGQFYR

-468 FAERRHIPV
+468 FAERRHILV

-485 STPTIANAVTMALAV
+485 STPTIANAVTMALAA

-505 RYTAKIKEQI
+505 RYTAEIKEQI
-515 HAPSSEI
+515 NAPSSEI

-532 FTQRGIVDSQKP
+532 FTKRGIVDSQKP

-552 TSGSDVYNA
+552 TGGSDVYNA
-561 ILADCADLLNIPT
+561 ILSDCADLLNIPT

-708 TFEFGKDREGLE
+708 IFEFGKDREGLE
-720 LLKKCIKTAQSLMVQ
+720 LLKKCIKTAQSLLVQ

-761 QSSVCLTSGSQLYGS
+761 QSSVYLTSGSQLYGS

-790 KAHLSRN
+790 KVHLSRN
-797 EFILL
+797 EFILQ

-816 SSEVSAR
+816 SPEVSAR
-823 TIDNFLIIVLTNSF
+823 TIDHFLIIVLTNSF
-837 LYFLDGQNEGYAIH
+837 LYFLDGQNEGCAIH
-851 VEDLQSIKLEKSN
+851 VEDLQSIELEKSN
-864 ESSYIEIS
+864 DSSYIEIS

-884 PTINSP
+884 PTIDSP
-890 SLFDHLNQA
+890 TLFDHLNQA
-899 LVIGLRSEVQ
+899 LAIELGTKIQ
-909 SPEEPLQ
+909 SPDKLSQPEEHSQ
-916 PKEPPKNDNIFC
+916 NNNIFC

>member
-51 PNVDEVASSFPL
+51 PNIDEVASSFPL

-106 KQPQFQNFLSHYVD
+106 KQPQFQNFLSHYVN

-128 RTQKAYNRANRS
+128 RTQKEYNRANRS

-248 RVTNT
+248 RVTDT

-280 DGIDKTEVLALAEYL
+280 DGIDKTEVLNLAEYL

-310 LDALLDQLSSPA
+310 LDALLDRLSSPA

-355 AAGTL
+355 AASFL

-368 VHGLYHE
+368 IHGLYHE
-375 AMEQSRTGNNS
+375 AMEQSRAGNNS
-386 AEQHRIYLQSL
+386 VEQHRIYLQSL
-397 EDLKKRYDYTNL
+397 EELKKKYDYNSL
-409 PELDPSAINEI
+409 SEVDPSAINEM
-420 QELENASDLRVAAEV
+420 QELENASDLRVAVKA

-440 FVRAMR
+440 FLRAMR
-446 ELRQFYR
+446 ELGQFYR

-468 FAERRHIPV
+468 FAERRHILV

-485 STPTIANAVTMALAV
+485 STPTIANAVTMALAA

-505 RYTAKIKEQI
+505 RYTAEIKEQI
-515 HAPSSEI
+515 NAPSSEI

-532 FTQRGIVDSQKP
+532 FTKRGIVDSQKP

-552 TSGSDVYNA
+552 TGGSDVYNA

-588 DDNDLRKKIA
+588 NDNDLRKKIA

-674 YPGRYMPTGRLWKD
+674 YPGSYMPTGRLWKD

-708 TFEFGKDREGLE
+708 IFEFGKDREGLE
-720 LLKKCIKTAQSLMVQ
+720 LLKKCIKTAQSLLVQ

-749 CERLHHYLSPDE
+749 CERLHHYLSSDE
-761 QSSVCLTSGSQLYGS
+761 QSSVYLTSGSQLYGS

-797 EFILL
+797 EFILQ

-816 SSEVSAR
+816 SPEVSAR
-823 TIDNFLIIVLTNSF
+823 TIDHFLIIVLTNSF
-837 LYFLDGQNEGYAIH
+837 LYFLDGQNEGCAIH
-851 VEDLQSIKLEKSN
+851 VEDLQSIELEKSN
-864 ESSYIEIS
+864 DSSYIEIS

-884 PTINSP
+884 PTIDSP
-890 SLFDHLNQA
+890 TLFDHLNQA
-899 LVIGLRSEVQ
+899 LAIELRTKIQ
-909 SPEEPLQ
+909 SPDKLSQPEEHSQ
-916 PKEPPKNDNIFC
+916 SNNIFC
-928 PYCGKKIPRNS
+928 PYCGKKIPRSS

>member
-51 PNVDEVASSFPL
+51 PNIDEVASSFPL

-106 KQPQFQNFLSHYVD
+106 KQPQFQNFLSHYVN

-128 RTQKAYNRANRS
+128 RTQKEYNRANRS

-248 RVTNT
+248 RVTDT

-280 DGIDKTEVLALAEYL
+280 DGIDKTEVLNLAEYL

-310 LDALLDQLSSPA
+310 LDALLDRLSSPA

-355 AAGTL
+355 AASFL

-368 VHGLYHE
+368 IHGLYHE
-375 AMEQSRTGNNS
+375 AMEQSRAGNNS
-386 AEQHRIYLQSL
+386 VEQHRIYLQSL
-397 EDLKKRYDYTNL
+397 EELKKKYDYNSL
-409 PELDPSAINEI
+409 SEVDPSAINEM
-420 QELENASDLRVAAEV
+420 QELENASDLRVAVKA

-440 FVRAMR
+440 FLRAMR
-446 ELRQFYR
+446 ELGQFYR

-468 FAERRHIPV
+468 FAERRHILV

-485 STPTIANAVTMALAV
+485 STPTIANAVTMALAA

-505 RYTAKIKEQI
+505 RYTAEIKEQI
-515 HAPSSEI
+515 NAPSSEI

-532 FTQRGIVDSQKP
+532 FTKRGIVDSLKP

-552 TSGSDVYNA
+552 TGGSDVYNA

-674 YPGRYMPTGRLWKD
+674 YPGSYMPTGRLWKD

-708 TFEFGKDREGLE
+708 IFEFGKDREGLE
-720 LLKKCIKTAQSLMVQ
+720 LLKKCIKTAQSLLVQ

-761 QSSVCLTSGSQLYGS
+761 QSSVYLTSGSQLYGS
-776 SEHPNSNVTGTSPL
+776 SEHPNSNITGTSPL

-797 EFILL
+797 EFILQ

-816 SSEVSAR
+816 SPEVSAR
-823 TIDNFLIIVLTNSF
+823 TIDHFLIIVLTNSF
-837 LYFLDGQNEGYAIH
+837 LYFLDGQNEGCAIH
-851 VEDLQSIKLEKSN
+851 VEDLQSIELEKSN
-864 ESSYIEIS
+864 DSSYIEIS

-884 PTINSP
+884 PTIDSP
-890 SLFDHLNQA
+890 TLFDHLNQA
-899 LVIGLRSEVQ
+899 LAIELRTKIQ
-909 SPEEPLQ
+909 SPDKLSQPEEHSQ
-916 PKEPPKNDNIFC
+916 SNNIFC
-928 PYCGKKIPRNS
+928 PYCGKKIPRSS

>member
-51 PNVDEVASSFPL
+51 PNIDEVASSFPL

-106 KQPQFQNFLSHYVD
+106 KQPQFQNFLSHYVN

-128 RTQKAYNRANRS
+128 RTQKEYNRANRS

-248 RVTNT
+248 RVTDT

-280 DGIDKTEVLALAEYL
+280 DGIDKTEVLNLAEYL

-310 LDALLDQLSSPA
+310 LDALLDRLSSPA

-355 AAGTL
+355 AASFL

-368 VHGLYHE
+368 IHGLYHE
-375 AMEQSRTGNNS
+375 AMEQSRAGNNS
-386 AEQHRIYLQSL
+386 VEQHRIYLQSL
-397 EDLKKRYDYTNL
+397 EELKKKYDYNSL
-409 PELDPSAINEI
+409 SEVDPSAINEM
-420 QELENASDLRVAAEV
+420 QELENASDLRVAVKA

-440 FVRAMR
+440 FLRAMR
-446 ELRQFYR
+446 ELGQFYR

-468 FAERRHIPV
+468 FAERRHILV

-485 STPTIANAVTMALAV
+485 STPTIANAVTMALAA

-505 RYTAKIKEQI
+505 RYTAEIKEQI
-515 HAPSSEI
+515 NAPSSEI

-532 FTQRGIVDSQKP
+532 FTKRGIVDSQKP

-552 TSGSDVYNA
+552 TGGSDVYNA

-674 YPGRYMPTGRLWKD
+674 YPGSYMPTGRLWKD

-708 TFEFGKDREGLE
+708 IFEFGKDREGLE
-720 LLKKCIKTAQSLMVQ
+720 LLKKCIKTAQSLLVQ

-761 QSSVCLTSGSQLYGS
+761 QSSVYLTSGSQLYGS
-776 SEHPNSNVTGTSPL
+776 SEHPNSNITGTSPL

-797 EFILL
+797 EFILQ

-816 SSEVSAR
+816 SPEVSAR
-823 TIDNFLIIVLTNSF
+823 TIDHFLIIVLTNSF
-837 LYFLDGQNEGYAIH
+837 LYFLDGQNEGCAIH
-851 VEDLQSIKLEKSN
+851 VEDLQSIELEKSN
-864 ESSYIEIS
+864 DSSYIEIS

-884 PTINSP
+884 PTIDSP
-890 SLFDHLNQA
+890 TLFDHLNQA
-899 LVIGLRSEVQ
+899 LAIELRTKIQ
-909 SPEEPLQ
+909 SPDKLSQPEEHFQ
-916 PKEPPKNDNIFC
+916 SNNIFC
-928 PYCGKKIPRNS
+928 PYCGKKIPRSS